1 MGLGKVNASGQTF
14 FLKSS
19 AYGIMIG
26 IDKVFE
32 MVGQPQYEQDGGIV
46 AQGYAGIAFFKSSQ
60 SCPGDEST
68 LSHKSRRNTPSL
80 AGSADVC
87 AQFLECRS
95 HWPRQ
100 WGCGF
105 HERGMY
111 HKSNKNK
118 K

>member
-1 MGLGKVNASGQTF
+1 MGLGKVNASGQAF

-26 IDKVFE
+26 INKVFE
-32 MVGQPQYEQDGGIV
+32 TVGQPQYEQDGGIV
-46 AQGYAGIAFFKSSQ
+46 AQGYAGISFFKSSQ

-68 LSHKSRRNTPSL
+68 LGHKSRRNTPPL
-80 AGSADVC
+80 AGSGDVC

-100 WGCGF
+100 W
-105 HERGMY
+105 
-111 HKSNKNK
+111 
-118 K
+118 